1 MNGFVLTL
9 MRVAKLT
16 DSFNDVG
23 QDNSVG
29 DIVRQIL
36 YASLG
41 FDLFQVMIG
50 PVGVDLSSPR
60 ETKQKKKKNAL
71 VVYAY
76 FLLDIIIMMQLFP

>member
-60 ETKQKKKKNAL
+60 ETKQKKKNAL